1 MANKKKQKMSNV
13 TFFVICLLVGGLVG
27 LILGT
32 VGPDLEFLNT
42 MTGADIVVLLVSL
55 VIWFFLGIIVHELGH
70 LVCGW
75 LSGYTFGFFKLGSLS
90 WFTEDKE
97 IKFKRSK
104 NFAVGQCVM
113 IPPDNEAEF
122 KFLLYNLGGVIFNFL
137 TTLALLLLWYAL
149 PSNHLFR
156 IFAIAGV
163 GMNLLLGIT
172 NIIPL
177 RSQGNDGAN
186 IASALKS
193 ADGRR
198 ALYLTLYI
206 NGQLLKGK
214 RLKEIDEEII
224 SVYGK
229 LSLENHLVGN
239 ALMFEIEY
247 LLETGQAEKAL
258 AIAQKINTDNFPI
271 IHGHLFKLF
280 QLLIYVSYLPDFDKA
295 RAIYEDENFQD
306 FLKMKL
312 PSVSSVLPAYEFFV
326 NNNYEKAEE
335 MLMQVKNDV
344 ANIPNK
350 GERLS
355 LMEYLEQLEEKIAER
370 KESQLQD
377 MAC

>member
-1 MANKKKQKMSNV
+1 MADKKKKRISNI
-13 TFFVICLLVGGLVG
+13 TFFVICLLVGGLIG
-27 LILGT
+27 LVLGA
-32 VGPDLEFLNT
+32 VGPDLEFLNN
-42 MTGADIVVLLVSL
+42 MTGADVVVLLVSL
-55 VIWFFLGIIVHELGH
+55 VIWFFLGIVVHELGH

-75 LSGYTFGFFKLGSLS
+75 LSGYTFGFFRLGSLS
-90 WFTEDKE
+90 WFTEDSE
-97 IKFKRSK
+97 VKFKRSK

-113 IPPDNEAEF
+113 VPPDDEAEF
-122 KFLLYNLGGVIFNFL
+122 KFLLYNLGGVLFNFL
-137 TTLALLLLWYAL
+137 TALIMLLLWFVFPNA
-149 PSNHLFR
+149 NLFR

-172 NIIPL
+172 NIVPL
-177 RSQGNDGAN
+177 RSHGNDGAN

-214 RLKEIDEEII
+214 RLKELDEEII

-258 AIAQKINTDNFPI
+258 AIAQKINTDNFPV
-271 IHGHLFKLF
+271 IHGHLFNLF

-295 RAIYEDENFQD
+295 RAIYEDEDFQG

-335 MLMQVKNDV
+335 LLDQVKNDV

-355 LMEYLEQLEEKIAER
+355 LMDYLEQLEEKMTLR
-370 KESQLQD
+370 KESQLQG
-377 MAC
+377 